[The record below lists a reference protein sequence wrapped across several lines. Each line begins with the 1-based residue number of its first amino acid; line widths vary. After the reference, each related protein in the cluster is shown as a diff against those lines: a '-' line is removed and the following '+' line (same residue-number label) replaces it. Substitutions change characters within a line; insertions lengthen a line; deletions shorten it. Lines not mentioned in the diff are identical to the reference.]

1 MIVSMGGECLAG
13 SERSLVEFLRACREQ
28 VSAFVLSD
36 SHVLLEAVRQAG
48 AVGEYCNLA
57 VMSPYGDHPWN
68 FGGFCRSVRRL
79 VECVNRFCPHLI
91 HANSLC
97 PTQLAVIAGLLRRLP
112 VVCHIRL
119 EDFRRTRELALSRW
133 ADAVIAVSEAVARP
147 HRAMWAKRPVHVVHD
162 PVSVP
167 TIDALGVRGRRDSR
181 LRMAVAARLSPEKGV
196 DRAVRFM
203 AWLRSRGI
211 DASLAVYG
219 SGPMLGE
226 LTDLAA
232 SEGIRDRLHF
242 EGFVDDL
249 PERLA
254 AADVLL
260 VPSRSEGLGRVVVE
274 AGLLGVPSIATRL
287 GGLPE
292 TMVDGTTGILVDDFE
307 SDLERERML
316 ALLGDRALLHQMGDA
331 ARDFCAR
338 GFAPSVAAAS
348 TLSVYKEIL
357 DAKARTSGFRVR
369 AKR

>member
-1 MIVSMGGECLAG
+1 MG
-13 SERSLVEFLRACREQ
+13 VP
-28 VSAFVLSD
+28 
-36 SHVLLEAVRQAG
+36 G
-48 AVGEYCNLA
+48 AHCDLA
-57 VMSPYGDHPWN
+57 VVSQYGRPAWD
-68 FGGFCRSVRRL
+68 FRGLCGSLGRVLQSVRRF
-79 VECVNRFCPHLI
+79 RPHLI
-91 HANSLC
+91 HANSLW
-97 PTQLAVIAGLLRRLP
+97 PNQLAVIAGLLRRLP

-147 HRAMWAKRPVHVVHD
+147 HRAMWAKRPVHVVHN

-167 TIDALGVRGRRDSR
+167 RMEALGVRGREDSQ